1 MAPSMADS
9 NIGVNTTILET
20 ITESPIEISPSKS
33 GLALVA
39 LADS

>member
-1 MAPSMADS
+1 MAPSMAGS
-9 NIGVNTTILET
+9 NIGLNTILLET

-33 GLALVA
+33 GLALEA